1 MSKSINRRAVA
12 RAVLCISLLFLAG
25 MAWGQAGGTL
35 TGTVRDQSGAAV
47 AAANLTLTSTATQ
60 SRWNTVTTDAG
71 SYTIPTLPP
80 GTYDLTVVAGGF
92 KKSTQQGILVQV
104 ATTTTLDV
112 AVQVGAAT
120 ESIEVHADVKQ
131 IE

>member
-1 MSKSINRRAVA
+1 
-12 RAVLCISLLFLAG
+12 

-47 AAANLTLTSTATQ
+47 AGANLTLTSTATQ

-120 ESIEVHADVKQ
+120 ESIEVSPT
-131 IE
+131 